1 MAKDGTAWV
10 VRVLVIVVPTSA
22 CLTIGL
28 HYAYVLIKHYDWSV
42 LSVIIYMFTAIS
54 AGCLAGLVGI
64 GGGLIFSPFFLLMG
78 VEPSVAVA
86 TSATC
91 VLFTSSS
98 TTCQYFLTGR
108 IDVILACF
116 YGVANVIASYFGTSF
131 VHHVQDKF
139 IGRRSFVSFI
149 IAAAVAS
156 SAVLSIVK
164 LGEVLKHP
172 ELSD

>member
-1 MAKDGTAWV
+1 MIVGVAAGT
-10 VRVLVIVVPTSA
+10 
-22 CLTIGL
+22 
-28 HYAYVLIKHYDWSV
+28 
-42 LSVIIYMFTAIS
+42 
-54 AGCLAGLVGI
+54 LAGLVGI
-64 GGGLIFSPFFLLMG
+64 GGGLIFSPFFLLYG

-98 TTCQYFLTGR
+98 TTCQYFMTGR
-108 IDVILACF
+108 INVLLACI

-131 VHHVQDKF
+131 VHHLQDKF
-139 IGRRSFVSFI
+139 VGRRSFVSFI